1 MSDTYL
7 KITFELLQHETWVMT
22 H

>member
-7 KITFELLQHETWVMT
+7 KITFELLQRETWVMT